1 MEVLVLAFDG
11 EGRVPIEGHHVN
23 VVKCFFSLWN
33 FLELSELEV
42 AGSLC
47 SIVTL
52 PGRWRLLH

>member
-1 MEVLVLAFDG
+1 MLAFDG